1 MLLLP
6 ATLTAQEA
14 MSTMRLL
21 LQALKAEPAGD
32 VIVDAA
38 TLQHFDSAAL
48 AVLLECR
55 RSAMA
60 WNKSFLLKNAPPKL
74 VALARLYWVDTLLL
88 NTG

>member
-6 ATLTAQEA
+6 ATLTALEA
-14 MSTMRLL
+14 PDTMRLL

-38 TLQHFDSAAL
+38 TLQHFDSSAL

-60 WNKSFLLKNAPPKL
+60 WSKSFLLKNPPRKL
-74 VALARLYWVDTLLL
+74 AELARLYGVDVLLL
-88 NTG
+88 TPG